1 MDINDIKGFYDVSR
15 HPDVISGKIT
25 SEEALTNF
33 LETFDAHRSLCRGD
47 PNSVKF
53 DRKVTF
59 NEFQDY
65 YSNVSASIDDDAYFE
80 LMIKNAWNL
89 DNKKYGKAWG

>member
-1 MDINDIKGFYDVSR
+1 M
-15 HPDVISGKIT
+15 
-25 SEEALTNF
+25 
-33 LETFDAHRSLCRGD
+33 ETFEAHRGLASKEDQRGD
-47 PNSVKF
+47 K
-53 DRKVTF
+53 RITL

-89 DNKKYGKAWG
+89 DNKKYGKAWGADF